1 MEFHRFIYP
10 NHLDQQNAVALPGNA
25 IVLDLFKLHVINS
38 KKPSVS
44 FKAMLAVDLA
54 TAEIIA
60 HDVYRILNG
69 KKGEAPA
76 HKVIRTL
83 QEAFTNRTF
92 ENKFILHTDRGPQ
105 FTSQEWHLFVE
116 QLGATGSMSDF
127 ARPKDNA
134 VAERTI
140 RTIKSQLL
148 KCQVSW
154 PKKVKSLREIQFV
167 LDKKVA
173 FYNHEFIPK
182 RACGITPVELR
193 PALDAVEHF
202 APPRVIAHPNGDL
215 NHKAVIEFKQKAIE
229 TLDLS
234 DNPYYMLRTTRD
246 DVKHIKGHL
255 GHQLEQQRNEL

>member
-1 MEFHRFIYP
+1 MIG
-10 NHLDQQNAVALPGNA
+10 ALK
-25 IVLDLFKLHVINS
+25 D
-38 KKPSVS
+38 
-44 FKAMLAVDLA
+44 
-54 TAEIIA
+54 
-60 HDVYRILNG
+60 
-69 KKGEAPA
+69 
-76 HKVIRTL
+76 
-83 QEAFTNRTF
+83 AFENRTF
-92 ENKFILHTDRGPQ
+92 CPNFIIHTDRGPQ
-105 FTSQEWHLFVE
+105 LTSQEWHLFVE

-182 RACGITPVELR
+182 RACGITRVELR

-255 GHQLEQQRNEL
+255 GHQLEQQSHELLNSFDKSSRHLLRHANQINPRESDYLLETRPTTPFIIGLCSSLGHAGSGVSPSYAFDSLLHS